1 MNKTLHNL
9 PNQAAAAQA
18 GGYAQPTKKRVNKKL
33 DKKNTH
39 KQKKI

>member
-9 PNQAAAAQA
+9 PNQAAAA

-33 DKKNTH
+33 ERKEK
-39 KQKKI
+39 